1 MELNDFQKQCMST
14 CTDSSKNMMYMLFGL
29 QAEVGEVADKIAK
42 GIRKEEI
49 SVYSNQL
56 HPSNSVY
63 ENESMFAAQELG
75 LKAEVADCAWFIAG
89 ICEVMGWQMQ
99 DLADL
104 LKDKLN
110 SRKERGVIVG
120 NGDNR

>member
-14 CTDSSKNMMYMLFGL
+14 CTDSSKNMMYMFFGL

-42 GIRKEEI
+42 GIRKDLVAIDNNYIALECSIIDSFNDE
-49 SVYSNQL
+49 
-56 HPSNSVY
+56 
-63 ENESMFAAQELG
+63 

-110 SRKERGVIVG
+110 SRKERGVIIG